1 MAPQSSPWGFWTLGT
16 SQNGLQGGPTT
27 IEVLP
32 DGRHVRVRY
41 PGNPAILEDEF
52 IMWTVRNNPTARKQY
67 FAILPTLDAVSQE
80 RLTALANK
88 HPDYFRWPKVD
99 DLTLND
105 NIQRKEVR
113 AGVHLEVPKP

>member
-1 MAPQSSPWGFWTLGT
+1 MAETPKPYGFWTLGR
-16 SQNGLQGGPTT
+16 SQNGLQGGATT

-32 DGRHVRVRY
+32 DGRHVRVKY
-41 PGNPAILEDEF
+41 PGNPAVLEDEF
-52 IMWTVRNNPTARKQY
+52 IMFTVKNNPIARKQY
-67 FAILPTLDAVSQE
+67 FAMIPTLDQPSQD
-80 RLTALANK
+80 RLNALAKK

-113 AGVHLEVPKP
+113 AGIHLEVPKP